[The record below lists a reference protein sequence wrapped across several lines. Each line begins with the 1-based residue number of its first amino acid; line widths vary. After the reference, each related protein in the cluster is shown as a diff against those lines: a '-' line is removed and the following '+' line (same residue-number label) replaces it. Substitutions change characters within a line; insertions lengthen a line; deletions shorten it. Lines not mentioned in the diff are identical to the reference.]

1 MPADGRDDAPIGPA
15 EARGLAAQRQWRV
28 LAERTRTL
36 DTETLLAEPEL
47 GYHCANAWMHTGA
60 ADAALGLAEQLEPGI
75 LGSGNRRLTL
85 QLVNLLGVLLF
96 EAGRTAEAELRWG
109 DLLERATDWNDDGF
123 SARASNNLGVL
134 ANLRGDRDSALNYYQ
149 RALAAHQRLG
159 YIRGLAQTHYNLGL
173 SYRELGF
180 ADEAGTHYDHAVRY
194 ALQAESED
202 VIALAESDR
211 GLLCVQMGD
220 PRKGEAFARRAR
232 RRFERIGDP
241 VRAAE
246 SIRVLAAAGL
256 ALGRP
261 EAARRLLDDALRTAR
276 GHTNLLLLAEI
287 QRDRGLLLRRLGEPE
302 AAREAL
308 LDSAEH
314 FARLGALAARDELLR
329 LVDAPLA

>member
-1 MPADGRDDAPIGPA
+1 MPADGTRDPGLSLA
-15 EARGLAAQRQWRV
+15 EARSLASQRQWRV
-28 LAERTRTL
+28 LAERTRQL
-36 DTETLLAEPEL
+36 APDDLLAEPEL

-60 ADAALGLAEQLEPGI
+60 ADAALGLAERLETAI
-75 LGSGNRRLTL
+75 LASGNRRLTL

-96 EAGRTAEAELRWG
+96 EAGRTGEAELRWG
-109 DLLERATDWNDDGF
+109 ELLERATDWKDDGF

-134 ANLRGDRDSALNYYQ
+134 ANLRSDRDEALNYYQ
-149 RALAAHQRLG
+149 RALAAYQRLG

-180 ADEAGTHYDHAVRY
+180 PEEANAHYDHAIRY
-194 ALQAESED
+194 ALQTESDD

-211 GLLCVQMGD
+211 GLLCVQSGD

-246 SIRVLAAAGL
+246 SIRVLAAAGR
-256 ALGRP
+256 ALGRLD
-261 EAARRLLDDALRTAR
+261 EARRLLDDALRTAR
-276 GHTNLLLLAEI
+276 AHTNVLLLAEV
-287 QRDRGLLLRRLGEPE
+287 QRDRGFVLRELGQPD
-302 AAREAL
+302 ASREAL
-308 LDSAEH
+308 LEAADH
-314 FARLGALAARDELLR
+314 FTRLGALAARDELLQ